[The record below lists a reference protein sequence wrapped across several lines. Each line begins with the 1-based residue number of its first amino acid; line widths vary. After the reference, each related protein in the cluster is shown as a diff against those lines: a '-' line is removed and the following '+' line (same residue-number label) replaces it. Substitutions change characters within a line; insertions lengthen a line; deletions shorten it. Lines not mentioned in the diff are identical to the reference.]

1 MIKANLDTIKEN
13 VIKACNSCNRNPG
26 DVLILAVTKNHSTD
40 EINEAID
47 LGITDIGENRVQEL
61 LQKYDDVKKGVRWH
75 IIGHLQTNKVK
86 YIADKVCMIHSV
98 DSVKLATEIDKQ
110 CKKINKV
117 MDILIE
123 VNSGEEN
130 KNGVK
135 PEEVFELIKEVS
147 GLPNVKIK
155 GLMTM
160 APLGAD
166 DAKLEEVFSS
176 LYNLS
181 VDIKNKKYDNV
192 SMEHLS
198 MGMSNDYMAAILH
211 GATIIRPGRS
221 LFGTVKTFCQ

>member
-1 MIKANLDTIKEN
+1 MSIETNLNKIKQSILK
-13 VIKACNSCNRNPG
+13 SCEKSGRDAQ
-26 DVLILAVTKNHSTD
+26 DVTILAVTKKRTAK
-40 EINEAID
+40 EINTAIS

-61 LQKYDDVKKGVRWH
+61 MEKYESVTKNVRWH

-98 DSVKLATEIDKQ
+98 DSVKLAAEINRQ
-110 CKKINKV
+110 CAKLNKT

-123 VNSGEEN
+123 VNSGEVQ
-130 KNGVK
+130 KDGV
-135 PEEVFELIKEVS
+135 PYGEVFDLIEQIS
-147 GLPNVKIK
+147 SFENVKIK

-166 DAKLEEVFSS
+166 EKTLREVFSS

-181 VDIKNKKYDNV
+181 VDIEKEKYDNV

-198 MGMSNDYMAAILH
+198 MGMSSDFEIAIEE
-211 GATIIRPGRS
+211 GATIIRPGRM
-221 LFGTVKTFCQ
+221 LFE

>member
-1 MIKANLDTIKEN
+1 MIKTNLDIIKANVK
-13 VIKACNSCNRNPG
+13 KACDLCGRNPD
-26 DVLILAVTKNHSTD
+26 DVLILAVTKNHTAD
-40 EINEAID
+40 EINRAID

-98 DSVKLATEIDKQ
+98 DSVKLALEIDKQ
-110 CKKINKV
+110 CKKLGKV

-123 VNSGEEN
+123 INSGEEN
-130 KNGVK
+130 KNGIEPSQAYAVI
-135 PEEVFELIKEVS
+135 EEVSKLQ
-147 GLPNVKIK
+147 NVCIK

-166 DAKLEEVFSS
+166 DSKLKEVFSS

-181 VDIKNKKYDNV
+181 VDIAKKKYDNV
-192 SMEHLS
+192 FMEHLS
-198 MGMSNDYMAAILH
+198 MGMSGDYMAAIIE

-221 LFGTVKTFCQ
+221 LFGTAKSL